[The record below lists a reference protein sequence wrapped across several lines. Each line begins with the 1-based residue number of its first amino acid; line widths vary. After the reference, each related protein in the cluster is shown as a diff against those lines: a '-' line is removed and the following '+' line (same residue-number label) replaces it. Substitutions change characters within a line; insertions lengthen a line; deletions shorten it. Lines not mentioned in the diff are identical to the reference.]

1 MRRNPNPST
10 TAGRFLS
17 LTLLL
22 LAGLAVQ
29 LHAQTYDTLLK
40 DGHVMDPKN
49 GIDQVMDVAILDGR
63 IARVAAEIP
72 DNEAEE
78 VFDVSGMI
86 VSPGLIDLHAHLF
99 HLEVT
104 RAVFPDIFTFRNGI
118 TTIVDGG
125 TSGWRNFPRFKEQ
138 TIDNSRTRVLA
149 FLSIVGVGSSYK
161 NDLGVSQSRIATQD
175 HYDMN
180 PVLTA
185 MRVEEYP
192 GIIVGVKAQHYK
204 GPDYTPE
211 LRAVEAGEIA
221 GVPVMIDFGEH
232 RPMRSLDKLL
242 NEILRPGDMF
252 SHTFS
257 NTGGRETVVD
267 EDRKVR
273 PFVKEAQ
280 DRGVLFN
287 VGHGGGSF
295 IWWQVAAA
303 AEQGFWPDIIDTDTH
318 TSSLNGGMKD
328 MNNLM
333 SKYLT
338 VGMSIPDIIERTTWI
353 PARSIQREDLGH
365 LSEGAVADIAVFSIR
380 EGEFGFMDSRGRV
393 MEGKRKFESELT
405 LKDGRVMW
413 DLNGLAARSWDE
425 NGENY

>member
-1 MRRNPNPST
+1 MRRNSKPLT
-10 TAGRFLS
+10 TARRWLA
-17 LTLLL
+17 LTLMLF
-22 LAGLAVQ
+22 AGLAVQ
-29 LHAQTYDTLLK
+29 LQAQSYDTLLK
-40 DGHVMDPKN
+40 DGHVIDPKN

-63 IARVAAEIP
+63 IARVASQIP
-72 DNEAEE
+72 DNQAEE
-78 VFDVSGMI
+78 VIDVSGMI
-86 VSPGLIDLHAHLF
+86 VSPGLIDLHGHLF

-125 TSGWRNFPRFKEQ
+125 TSGWRNFPLFKEQ

-221 GVPVMIDFGEH
+221 GVPVMVDFGEH

-267 EDRKVR
+267 ENRQVR

-280 DRGVLFN
+280 DRGILFN

-295 IWWQVAAA
+295 IWWQVVAA

-318 TSSLNGGMKD
+318 TSSMNGGMKD

-338 VGMSIPDIIERTTWI
+338 VGMSIPDIISRTTWI

-365 LSEGAVADIAVFSIR
+365 LTEGAVADIAVFSIR
-380 EGEFGFMDSRGRV
+380 EGEFGFIDSRGRV
-393 MEGKRKFESELT
+393 MEGTRKFESELT

-413 DLNGLAARSWDE
+413 DLNGVSARPWDE
-425 NGENY
+425 NNENY